1 MRTSW
6 KATIFALSLGLASFA
21 TLPAAQAKTPGDRDA
36 NAYRSGQFDNRDANN
51 YRARQFDNRDANNY
65 RAGQFENR
73 DQFDARV
80 RDIDRQRA
88 DLSARE
94 QSLRAELQNMN
105 YYHGRANFAERD
117 RIVSQIRDINQRE
130 NALSIQRNDLMA
142 HQADFQRH
150 DDRRDWDHDGR

>member
-36 NAYRSGQFDNRDANN
+36 NAYHPGQFDNRDANN
-51 YRARQFDNRDANNY
+51 YRS
-65 RAGQFENR
+65 GQFENR
-73 DQFDARV
+73 GQFDARV

-105 YYHGRANFAERD
+105 YYHGRGDFADRD

-130 NALSIQRNDLMA
+130 NMLSIQRNDLMA
-142 HQADFQRH
+142 RQADFQRH
-150 DDRRDWDHDGR
+150 DDHRDRDRDGR